1 MSPTER
7 DLPEDQQALLAVAR
21 VVYNK
26 MVEEGTLAE
35 AHRVPEYVESLLAS
49 ASNRFPGLMTDDEK
63 LKSMHDT
70 IVAIVTQ
77 AIANN
82 TGVPN

>member
-1 MSPTER
+1 MTAEQ
-7 DLPEDQQALLAVAR
+7 DLSEDHQALLAVAR
-21 VVYNK
+21 IVYNK

-35 AHRVPEYVESLLAS
+35 AHRVPEYVESLMAS
-49 ASNRFPGLMTDDEK
+49 ASNRFPGVMVDDGK
-63 LKSMHDT
+63 TKSMRDT

-77 AIANN
+77 AIVNN